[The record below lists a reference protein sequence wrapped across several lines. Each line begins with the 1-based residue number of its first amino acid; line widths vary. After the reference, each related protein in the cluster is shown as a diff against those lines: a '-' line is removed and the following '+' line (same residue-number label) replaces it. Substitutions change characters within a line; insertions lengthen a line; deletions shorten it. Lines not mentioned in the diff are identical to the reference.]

1 MSLYRFEV
9 FVLGLLHST
18 KFQWALD
25 VDDAFEFVDIRASI
39 PAGAD
44 VVYDQ
49 IEFYDF
55 DEGPDLVWWLE
66 EGQA

>member
-18 KFQWALD
+18 GFQWALD
-25 VDDAFEFVDIRASI
+25 VDDAFEFVDLKAAI

-44 VVYDQ
+44 VVYDR

-55 DEGPDLVWWLE
+55 DEGPDLIWWLE
-66 EGQA
+66 EGLA